1 MTSSPKHICITGVSK
16 GLGRAMVTWFH
27 ARGHFVSGFTRNPN
41 AINELKK
48 DPGPKTAY
56 HALDMCDRK
65 EVHTWADQLCE
76 HHGPPELLLCNAGM
90 IHPDT
95 PFLELDPDEFDRVQ
109 DVNLKGTANVIRA
122 LLPAMIQRGTGTL
135 IGFSSGAGVKG
146 YPEIAGYCAS
156 KHAIEGLCKSLAQEI
171 PDGMAVI
178 PFQPGVIQTDMLK
191 THYGE
196 RAKEYP
202 TPEEWVQRAGP
213 YLLSL
218 GPEQNGESLR
228 LPEGDS

>member
-1 MTSSPKHICITGVSK
+1 MNQTHICITGVSR
-16 GLGRAMVTWFH
+16 GLGRAMVNWFH
-27 ARGHFVSGFTRNPN
+27 NQGHQVTGIARNES
-41 AINELKK
+41 AITKLQQS
-48 DPGPKTAY
+48 PGPETAFRSLDILQRNKV
-56 HALDMCDRK
+56 HAWAESICD
-65 EVHTWADQLCE
+65 TF
-76 HHGPPELLLCNAGM
+76 GPPDLLLCNAGI

-95 PFLELDPDEFDRVQ
+95 PFLDLDPEEFDRVQ

-122 LLPAMIQRGTGTL
+122 LLPAMIQRGTGTV

-146 YPEIAGYCAS
+146 YPEISGYCAS
-156 KHAIEGLCKSLAQEI
+156 KHAIEGLCKSLSKEI

-178 PFQPGVIQTDMLK
+178 PFQPGVIHTDMLD

-218 GPEQNGESLR
+218 GREQNGESLR